1 VRAKRS
7 RSPGAPTLGGVI
19 QRSGA
24 ILALAA
30 AVAVLAVAA
39 VASADTPATTNLGNL
54 QSEPVEWWQRATSFL
69 GIFALAGIGWLLSTN
84 RKVIPWR
91 VIGWGIG
98 LQVAFGVIVLR
109 TDVGRKF
116 FDVMNDAIVGLLG
129 FTKKGTD
136 FVFGDLATKQF
147 TFAIN
152 VLSTIIF
159 FSSLMAVLYH
169 LGVMERIVMGFS
181 RVMQKTMKTSGA
193 ETLSCAINIFVGQT
207 EAPLVVKPFIAR
219 MTRSEL
225 MAVMV
230 GGFANSAGGVMA
242 AYVGLLQAYFPDIAG
257 HLLAVS
263 IMSAPASLVMAK
275 IMVPETEESETAGQ
289 TKFAIEKIDA
299 NVIDA
304 AARGAGEGLQLA
316 LNVAAM
322 LLAFIALVA
331 VANYLISVPTQ
342 VYNWALGLEGAKA
355 YAPIALETIL
365 GYVFS
370 PIAFLMGVEPSECFK
385 VGSLLG
391 EKTVLNEFVAYAHL
405 AKDLSEGVQL
415 SHRSVIICTY
425 ALCGFAN
432 FSSIAIQLGGIGVM
446 APNRRADLARLGLR
460 AMIGGTL
467 ATCMTAAVAGVL
479 V

>member
-1 VRAKRS
+1 MKPRAPR
-7 RSPGAPTLGGVI
+7 
-19 QRSGA
+19 A
-24 ILALAA
+24 IGFFAA
-30 AVAVLAVAA
+30 AATFSVAMFALVA
-39 VASADTPATTNLGNL
+39 VASADAPAMANLGNL
-54 QSEPVEWWQRATSFL
+54 QSEPVEWWQRAVSFV

-109 TDVGRKF
+109 TEVGRKF

-263 IMSAPASLVMAK
+263 IMSAPASLVLAK

-342 VYNWALGLEGAKA
+342 VYNWALGLEGAQA

-370 PIAFLMGVEPSECFK
+370 PIAFLMGVEPSECLK

-405 AKDLSEGVQL
+405 AKDLSSGVQL
-415 SHRSVIICTY
+415 SHRSVIISTY